1 MDTSA
6 VAKDVKDIID
16 VKEEASYKWIWY
28 VLGAVLLAAIGL
40 GVYFYIRKK
49 RKKVSEEGFG
59 SHKSNGIHI
68 GKIAKNAGIKEV
80 V

>member
-16 VKEEASYKWIWY
+16 VKEEASYKWLWY

-40 GVYFYIRKK
+40 GVYFT
-49 RKKVSEEGFG
+49 
-59 SHKSNGIHI
+59 
-68 GKIAKNAGIKEV
+68 
-80 V
+80 